1 MADALSTADEDLATR
16 RLKADVCIKNHV
28 IAAMGVALVP
38 SFFIEISGVTGIE
51 VSLIMDL
58 ATLHAFPIP
67 NRLIAYKVLLS
78 LVISLGPIYLAIRLR
93 SGIKMV
99 PVAGHAAYF
108 GFMALN
114 NAAAVYAIGK
124 IFQAHFESGGQ
135 LLSKDNAWL
144 RRLFK
149 QRYEEGQRQLPA
161 YMAERSAA
169 SPTQA

>member
-1 MADALSTADEDLATR
+1 MADELSTTDEARATM

-58 ATLHAFPIP
+58 ATLYGFPIP
-67 NRLIAYKVLLS
+67 DRLIAYKVLLS
-78 LVISLGPIYLAIRLR
+78 LVLSLGPIYLAIRLR

-108 GFMALN
+108 GFMSLS
-114 NAAAVYAIGK
+114 NAAAVYAIGR

-135 LLSKDNAWL
+135 LLSQKNAVL
-144 RRLFK
+144 RRLF
-149 QRYEEGQRQLPA
+149 QQNYEEGKRRLPA